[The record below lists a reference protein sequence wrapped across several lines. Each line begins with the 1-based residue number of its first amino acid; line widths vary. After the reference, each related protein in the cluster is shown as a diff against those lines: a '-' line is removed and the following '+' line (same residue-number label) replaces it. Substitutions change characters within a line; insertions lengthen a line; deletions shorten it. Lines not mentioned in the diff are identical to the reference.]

1 MKKLFFMAVAAIAA
15 LSSCTSDNELELNQ
29 NTGKEALTFTATM
42 EGIDGTRATFDATT
56 NSMKWEI
63 GDKINI
69 GGHDPA
75 KSKFVYADY
84 SAQTAGATTTFAA
97 VGDELPVSDLYQ
109 AVFPSYLNDKEAI
122 ESGWKSMPAYIT
134 ETWKEGLFSMPMYA
148 ESITTDLEFKNL
160 CGVLKIVVK
169 SDQLPSVK
177 RIRVSNSSKGLS
189 GYFEIDYDVD
199 ENGVDWSPILVM
211 KEGVMGYSETN
222 AITVTYTAA
231 VETDATGKAFYI
243 AIPPYDKYRDLQIE
257 IDPDGNGF
265 TKLMKTK
272 ADKDINIERSK
283 IYEIPFASQ
292 ASAPS
297 GSKGK
302 AVVNSEAG
310 VMDNEVHW
318 IQLWEN
324 GPKFAE
330 YNVGVTDGRAESY
343 GGYYTWGG
351 TYANGYGIAWNDT
364 FNDGSVALTGEY
376 DTATNLWGSNWRM
389 PTSEELQ
396 ALFDENNCNAEIIED
411 SYYNVLGIKFTG
423 TGDYSANS
431 IFLPAGGYV
440 DDSEVS
446 EEFEAGCYWSSTPDE
461 DLVAPYL
468 YYSSGE
474 QGVDCCLRDYGLS
487 VRAVLNEAPAAPT
500 PPEGSRGTAKAT
512 IDGEG
517 VDVNWVQLWADG
529 PKFAEFNVGAASASE
544 YGGYYCWGGT
554 YKNGP
559 AISWNDDH
567 NTGTS
572 KLSGDTDT
580 ATKLWGSNWRM
591 PTNEEIRSI
600 VLGQEE
606 NLPCTVTWTDNYNG
620 TGIKGGIITGKGAYS
635 TNSIFLPAAGWLN
648 NGTMTERETLGYY
661 WSSQYEQYVG
671 WDYIKI
677 SSSEKK
683 SMAAGSL
690 NRAYSVRAVLN
701 ESAE

>member
-69 GGHDPA
+69 GGYDPA

-97 VGDELPVSDLYQ
+97 VGDELPVSDWYQ

-189 GYFEIDYDVD
+189 GYFEIDYDED

-243 AIPPYDKYRDLQIE
+243 AIPPYEAYRDLQIE

-272 ADKDINIERSK
+272 AGKDINIERSK

-376 DTATNLWGSNWRM
+376 DTATKLWGDKWRM

-411 SYYNVLGIKFTG
+411 SYNEVLGIKFTG
-423 TGDYSANS
+423 KGDYSANS

-440 DDSEVS
+440 YDSEVY
-446 EEFEAGCYWSSTPDE
+446 EEFEAGYYWSSTPDE
-461 DLVAPYL
+461 DLLAPYL
-468 YYSSGE
+468 YYSSGD
-474 QGVDCCLRDYGLS
+474 QGVDCCTRDYGLS
-487 VRAVLNEAPAAPT
+487 VRAVLNEAT
-500 PPEGSRGTAKAT
+500 TGTAKAT
-512 IDGEG
+512 INGSE
-517 VDVNWVQLWADG
+517 VDVPWVQLWKDG
-529 PKFAEFNVGAASASE
+529 PKFAEFNLGAANNKPEDYGVYYKYGTPFVDFATSA
-544 YGGYYCWGGT
+544 WGDEWRT
-554 YKNGP
+554 P
-559 AISWNDDH
+559 TIEEWNDLKAKCSFEWTTENDVYGCKV
-567 NTGTS
+567 TGLD
-572 KLSGDTDT
+572 K
-580 ATKLWGSNWRM
+580 N
-591 PTNEEIRSI
+591 N
-600 VLGQEE
+600 
-606 NLPCTVTWTDNYNG
+606 
-620 TGIKGGIITGKGAYS
+620 
-635 TNSIFLPAAGWLN
+635 IFLPAAGRSTSASASYQGEFCYYASSTMPDARQYN
-648 NGTMTERETLGYY
+648 YFSFSHSGKPEVGTTT
-661 WSSQYEQYVG
+661 
-671 WDYIKI
+671 I
-677 SSSEKK
+677 SY
-683 SMAAGSL
+683 L
-690 NRAYSVRAVLN
+690 VPVRAVLK